1 MACSKICSGDLP
13 ELINEVIQYF
23 RYDYKTL
30 HSCILV
36 NRLWCHLAIP
46 LLWEDPFSNPTK
58 NYYFIEIYLCFLNE
72 DGKAKFNEY
81 GINNLLLSNKLFNYP
96 SFIKYLDTNKI
107 CNSIKYWVD
116 TLMDKYDDNL
126 KNLVYRS
133 LFEVFIENEG
143 SLHSFEA
150 VLSIGNSC
158 NYFSNNMDLILQN
171 PNLINNIRGLT
182 FRGFGTLSQNI
193 IPFLKLLYSN
203 CNSISSIIINFPK
216 YIFMIDN
223 YPLIEKC
230 LTQIIISQHNLKKI
244 SFGSFV
250 KLYNPFLSL
259 KNSNCSNTLN
269 TIIFYLI
276 NFKNIINILQEV
288 FDHLNVLESI
298 HLIYCEYLNSDSI
311 QQIIKVTKPFKL
323 KTLIMSEI
331 IHIES
336 LLLLLQKFG
345 DCLENFGFGNIDEII
360 DEYNE
365 PKRQLFEF
373 ITKYCKKIRYFES
386 GLPDDNN
393 TYLFIK
399 NNQHNI
405 NYLTIEADFHDHY
418 AVYNVSS
425 TVLRNLGQVL
435 PSKLEYLCLT
445 LIFTTNDLEI
455 FLKNSQNTFIKKLL
469 IKQIIVDEDE
479 NIDIS
484 FYIKKY
490 IMKKERVKY
499 LAILK
504 ADFNDKELFFLKDE
518 VNEFKLHNIV
528 VKKYNELHIDTY
540 SYVNNYLQ
548 Y

>member
-58 NYYFIEIYLCFLNE
+58 NYHFIEIYLCFLNE

-259 KNSNCSNTLN
+259 KTSNCSNTLN

-276 NFKNIINILQEV
+276 NFKNIINILQE
-288 FDHLNVLESI
+288 
-298 HLIYCEYLNSDSI
+298 
-311 QQIIKVTKPFKL
+311 
-323 KTLIMSEI
+323 
-331 IHIES
+331 
-336 LLLLLQKFG
+336 KFG

-504 ADFNDKELFFLKDE
+504 EDFDDKELFFLKDE

-528 VKKYNELHIDTY
+528 VQKYNNLHIDTY

>member
-58 NYYFIEIYLCFLNE
+58 NYHFIEIYLCFLNE

-96 SFIKYLDTNKI
+96 SFIKYLNTNKI

-182 FRGFGTLSQNI
+182 FRGF
-193 IPFLKLLYSN
+193 
-203 CNSISSIIINFPK
+203 
-216 YIFMIDN
+216 
-223 YPLIEKC
+223 
-230 LTQIIISQHNLKKI
+230 
-244 SFGSFV
+244 
-250 KLYNPFLSL
+250 
-259 KNSNCSNTLN
+259 
-269 TIIFYLI
+269 
-276 NFKNIINILQEV
+276 EV

-504 ADFNDKELFFLKDE
+504 EDFDDKELFFLKDE

-528 VKKYNELHIDTY
+528 VQKYNNLHIDTY